1 VPFVDYEVARAVRW
15 ILLVGGL
22 ALVVTGAVATFVGR
36 LALPAAALVVIG
48 AAGCLLAAIGRWPAS
63 LSWGNA
69 RVGFANEIRN
79 EIAEALSTA
88 PASARP
94 TLERIRERVST
105 IEAEQTPRVA
115 AAIAY
120 DDEVERAMHRVVHG
134 AVLRRESQWSR
145 DRADFWLVVGDRE
158 LYIETKYVGSSM
170 TFAGSS
176 LDGLLDRLSGS
187 GRLLVITNA
196 VDVER
201 ARERVTIRLGNRGAV
216 VTWRSSADDDQL
228 EAAIVALTTA
238 V

>member
-48 AAGCLLAAIGRWPAS
+48 AAGCLLGAIGRWPAS

-201 ARERVTIRLGNRGAV
+201 ARERVTSRLGNRGAV

-228 EAAIVALTTA
+228 EAGIVALTAA